1 MEGGYNIFAM
11 CSPFVSY
18 NLILNDHAVAS
29 IPLVVGEK
37 GEKKRLQEKQYFLC
51 EVFNQR

>member
-11 CSPFVSY
+11 CSSFVSY

-37 GEKKRLQEKQYFLC
+37 CIFFSREI
-51 EVFNQR
+51 FNQR